1 MEKWLIL
8 AMFMQVLLTSII
20 MIVMGRR
27 RFAAA
32 KQRQFPLSAFRTM
45 DLAGANESVIT
56 AARSFD
62 NQFQM
67 PILFYVVSILLV
79 VMDGH
84 RQLVEQAPLLDGI
97 FVGLAWFFVA
107 LRLLHAVIHLT
118 SNHVRAR
125 FNSFLMSCIV
135 LWIIWLRFI
144 WMIFMP

>member
-8 AMFMQVLLTSII
+8 AMFMQVVLTSLI

-79 VMDGH
+79 VMNGQ
-84 RQLVEQAPLLDGI
+84 RQLSEQAPLLDGI
-97 FVGLAWFFVA
+97 FVGLAWVFVA

-125 FNSFLMSCIV
+125 FNSFLISCIV
-135 LWIIWLRFI
+135 LWIMWLRFI
-144 WMIFMP
+144 WMMFLS

>member
-8 AMFMQVLLTSII
+8 AMFMQVLLTSLI

-67 PILFYVVSILLV
+67 PILFYVVSILLL

>member
-8 AMFMQVLLTSII
+8 AIFTQVVLTSVI

-67 PILFYVVSILLV
+67 PILFYVVTMLLLV
-79 VMDGH
+79 MNSQ
-84 RQLVEQAPLLDGI
+84 RQLLEQAPLLDGV

-107 LRLLHAVIHLT
+107 LRVLHAVIHLT

-125 FNSFLMSCIV
+125 FNTFLLSCIV
-135 LWIIWLRFI
+135 LWMIWLRFI
-144 WMIFMP
+144 WGIVMV